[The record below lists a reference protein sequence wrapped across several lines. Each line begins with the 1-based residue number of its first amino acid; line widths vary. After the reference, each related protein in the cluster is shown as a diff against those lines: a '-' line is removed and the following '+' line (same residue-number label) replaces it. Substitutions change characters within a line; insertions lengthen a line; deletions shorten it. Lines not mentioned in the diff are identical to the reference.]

1 MGPAPLRQRTALA
14 VTATLAASARATAKT
29 AAVSAAVSAVTA
41 TAALALTAPALATP
55 APAALAAAPPALDAQ
70 APGAAAFVPGAPP
83 PGAAAFVPGAP
94 PPGAAAFVPGAPPP
108 GAVPG
113 TRPPGAPAP
122 PAPSASAPPAFNAPA
137 PDAPAPVDPAPV
149 APPPDP
155 PAPSCGT
162 AADGGFPLATRIHGG
177 PDDYAAGGPLRA
189 WKLDLTNTTDTSC
202 TGVHPVLVLADSDRD
217 RALRPAQ
224 IRFEFYDEG
233 SARWWPVVFE
243 TTEAA
248 ENVGVFAD
256 FGGFAVPAGRT
267 LTVPVRLAFRE
278 DTAPDE
284 VVVSAAV
291 VQRRG
296 ADGDWVGASGDYRL
310 TVGPVAPDAS
320 GTPEPTAE
328 AAEPPGR
335 TPAEPKVP
343 NPKGADT
350 GAPRPEL
357 ARTGRESGEQALVLA
372 PFAAALVLLGAGLV
386 RTARRTVR
394 RTARNAVPGTAP

>member
-1 MGPAPLRQRTALA
+1 MATAPLRQRTALA

-55 APAALAAAPPALDAQ
+55 APTTLAAAPPALNAPARNAPALNVPPLGPAAPA
-70 APGAAAFVPGAPP
+70 APGA
-83 PGAAAFVPGAP
+83 
-94 PPGAAAFVPGAPPP
+94 
-108 GAVPG
+108 
-113 TRPPGAPAP
+113 
-122 PAPSASAPPAFNAPA
+122 PAPSASAPPALNAPA
-137 PDAPAPVDPAPV
+137 PDAPAPVVPA
-149 APPPDP
+149 PDP

-177 PDDYAAGGPLRA
+177 PADYAAGGPLQA
-189 WKLDLTNTTDTSC
+189 WKLDLTNTTDASC
-202 TGVHPVLVLADSDRD
+202 TGVHPVLVLADSDRG

-224 IRFEFYDEG
+224 IRFEFYDAG

-243 TTEAA
+243 TTEEA

-310 TVGPVAPDAS
+310 TVGPVVPDAS

-343 NPKGADT
+343 KDADAT
-350 GAPRPEL
+350 APRPEL
-357 ARTGRESGEQALVLA
+357 ARTGRESGEDALVLA

-386 RTARRTVR
+386 RTAQRTVR
-394 RTARNAVPGTAP
+394 RTARSAARGTARSAAGGAVPRTARAPHHPRHPRHP